1 MKEARMVETDSEKQP
16 AVAAASAALAR
27 DLLACKLNL
36 AAIIETSL
44 SHVCTNFAAT
54 FALISISS
62 ERTEAAMRVFA
73 MHERR
78 IYSTETGLLKEW
90 PLVKIGES
98 GQHRPSAVMLPD
110 LQRDRAWTSFAAHAG
125 LPLAGAAVAI
135 PLFDDDHHWIGR
147 LLIGS
152 AHPENLS
159 EKRIYEL
166 EMFASVITDAL
177 SAALNSENLRAA
189 LESARQECA
198 ALKQTEQMR
207 RDLTAMIYH
216 DLRGPL
222 HNLHMSMSGLRR
234 GLARADLTL
243 VHKLMKL
250 AENSTAQLTRMIRS
264 LLDIERFE
272 QGSDVVH
279 RQQAVP
285 IAGIIA
291 EAVEAMRPLAAEA
304 AQTLLAEIDPQLP
317 PVDVDVEMIRRIID
331 NLLDNAIKHTPAGGR
346 IIVSAGQFGDRIR
359 VSVADTGPGIPPEL
373 STEIFDKYFRIKHGA
388 STNGIGLGLA
398 FCRLAVEAHQGS
410 IWVENGAEGGANF
423 IFTLPVSA
431 AASQQAR

>member
-1 MKEARMVETDSEKQP
+1 MVETDSEKQP

-44 SHVCTNFAAT
+44 SHVCANFAAT
-54 FALISISS
+54 FALISIAS
-62 ERTEAAMRVFA
+62 ERTEAGMRVFA
-73 MHERR
+73 MHERH
-78 IYSTETGLLKEW
+78 IYPIAPIETGLLKDW
-90 PLVKIGES
+90 LRVKIGKS
-98 GQHRPSAVMLPD
+98 AQHRPLAIVLLDPQHD
-110 LQRDRAWTSFAAHAG
+110 HAWASFAAHAG

-135 PLFDDDHHWIGR
+135 PLFDDDQWIGT

-152 AHPENLS
+152 VQPESLS
-159 EKRIYEL
+159 EKLICEL
-166 EMFASVITDAL
+166 ETFALVLTDAL
-177 SAALNSENLRAA
+177 AAALNSENLHAA
-189 LESARQECA
+189 LESAWQECA

-234 GLARADLTL
+234 GLAQADLTL
-243 VHKLMKL
+243 VQKLMKL
-250 AENSTAQLTRMIRS
+250 AENSTGQLTRMIRS

-285 IAGIIA
+285 VAGIIA

-304 AQTLLAEIDPQLP
+304 AQTLLAEIDPQLS
-317 PVDVDVEMIRRIID
+317 PVDVDVEMIRRVID

-410 IWVENGAEGGANF
+410 IWVESWAEGGANF
-423 IFTLPVSA
+423 IFTLPIS
-431 AASQQAR
+431 AASQQER